1 MDSPQKLSLHFMF
14 HMSFHLKQCSSKELL
29 NKALDD
35 FIWPF
40 LKSDLFHR
48 TRIFYL
54 GNYLKRGLS
63 SEDSFKREVIEIWG
77 AVMVVFKQIDFL
89 PETQRHKTYFVGV
102 DSF

>member
-1 MDSPQKLSLHFMF
+1 MGCPQKLSLHFMF
-14 HMSFHLKQCSSKELL
+14 HMSFHLKQCSSKEFLD
-29 NKALDD
+29 KALD

-48 TRIFYL
+48 IRIFYL

-63 SEDSFKREVIEIWG
+63 SEDSFKREVIEILG
-77 AVMVVFKQIDFL
+77 AVMIVFKQIDFL
-89 PETQRHKTYFVGV
+89 PETQRHKTYFVGI

>member
-1 MDSPQKLSLHFMF
+1 MDSPQEPSLHFMF
-14 HMSFHLKQCSSKELL
+14 HMSFYLKKCYSKELL
-29 NKALDD
+29 DKALDD

-63 SEDSFKREVIEIWG
+63 SDDSFKREVIEIWG
-77 AVMVVFKQIDFL
+77 AVMVLFKQIDFL
-89 PETQRHKTYFVGV
+89 PETQRHKTFFVGV